1 MASLLLAI
9 IYIAFISLGLPD
21 SLFGSAWP
29 VIQQTFDLPVS
40 YGGIVTMIISGGTV
54 ISSLASDFLVN
65 KLRTGPVVAIS
76 VALTA
81 VAMLGFSFANSFWA
95 LCLWA
100 IPYGLGAGA
109 IDSALNNYVALHF
122 TSRHMSWLH
131 CFWGLGAVISPYI
144 MSYALTNSTW
154 HSGYGIVSYVQ
165 FGLTAVM
172 IMALPVWRAHR
183 KTIATE
189 EQTSSESPKGGIL
202 SALKI
207 AGVPFI
213 LVGFFAYCAVES
225 TAMVWASTFLVK
237 TKGITEELG
246 AALASLFYIGMTVG
260 RFVTGFFSAKVG
272 DLRLIRLGYIVVAIS
287 VLLILIPVTE
297 NMVAFAGFVVLGL
310 GCAPVYPAI
319 IHATPDNFGKDNS
332 QKIIGIQMACAYI
345 GTTFMPPLFGLLAEK
360 ISMSIMPYWMILFIV
375 LSVVMIELGFK
386 FSKRNGAVNDVS
398 K

>member
-54 ISSLASDFLVN
+54 ISSLASDFLVK

-81 VAMLGFSFANSFWA
+81 IAMLGFSFANSFWA

-144 MSYALTNSTW
+144 MSYALTNQTW
-154 HSGYGIVSYVQ
+154 HGGYRIVSIIQ
-165 FGLTAVM
+165 FVLTAIM
-172 IMALPVWRAHR
+172 LMALPVWRAHR
-183 KTIATE
+183 KTITTE
-189 EQTSSESPKGGIL
+189 EQTSSESSKGGIL

-237 TKGITEELG
+237 TKGVTEELG

-260 RFVTGFFSAKVG
+260 RFVTGFFSAKAG
-272 DLRLIRLGYIVVAIS
+272 DLRLIRLGYVVVAVSI
-287 VLLILIPVTE
+287 LLILIPVTE

-332 QKIIGIQMACAYI
+332 QKIIGVQMACAYI

-360 ISMSIMPYWMILFIV
+360 ISMNIMPYWLIFFLV
-375 LSVVMIELGFK
+375 LSTVMIELGFK
-386 FSKRNGAVNDVS
+386 CSKRNGAINDAS

>member
-1 MASLLLAI
+1 MVSLLLAV

-29 VIQQTFDLPVS
+29 IIHQTLELPIS
-40 YGGIVTMIISGGTV
+40 YGGIITMIISGGTV
-54 ISSLASDFLVN
+54 ISSLLSDFLVK

-81 VAMLGFSFANSFWA
+81 FAMLGFSFANAFWA
-95 LCLWA
+95 LILCA

-109 IDSALNNYVALHF
+109 IDSVLNNYVALHY

-144 MSYALTNSTW
+144 MSYAITNATW
-154 HSGYGIVSYVQ
+154 NQGYRIVSYVQ

-172 IMALPVWRAHR
+172 LLALPLWRAHR
-183 KTIATE
+183 ARIVAEEPATT
-189 EQTSSESPKGGIL
+189 EQTKSNIFSVI
-202 SALKI
+202 KI
-207 AGVPFI
+207 KGVPFI
-213 LVGFFAYCAVES
+213 LIGFFAYCALES
-225 TAMVWASTFLVK
+225 TAMVWASSYLVG

-260 RFVTGFFSAKVG
+260 RFVTGFFSAKLG
-272 DLRLIRLGYIVVAIS
+272 DRNLIRIGNCIVVLSII
-287 VLLILIPVTE
+287 LILLPVE
-297 NMVAFAGFVVLGL
+297 SNLVAFAGFVILGL

-319 IHATPDNFGKDNS
+319 IHATPDNFGKENS

-345 GTTFMPPLFGLLAEK
+345 GTTFMPPLFGIIAEK
-360 ISMSIMPYWMILFIV
+360 ISMTLMPYWMLIFLIL
-375 LSVVMIELGFK
+375 SAVMVELGF
-386 FSKRNGAVNDVS
+386 RNAKSSTNIA
-398 K
+398 

>member
-183 KTIATE
+183 KTITTE
-189 EQTSSESPKGGIL
+189 EQTSSESRKGGIL
-202 SALKI
+202 STLKI

>member
-183 KTIATE
+183 KTITTE
-189 EQTSSESPKGGIL
+189 EQTSSESRKSGIL

>member
-183 KTIATE
+183 KTIATK

-207 AGVPFI
+207 TGVPFI

-246 AALASLFYIGMTVG
+246 AALASLFYMGMTVG

-375 LSVVMIELGFK
+375 LSVMMIELGFK
-386 FSKRNGAVNDVS
+386 TSKRNGAVNDVS